1 MPRFSKICIAVIAV
15 MIGLITTDKAQAQ
28 GPAWPSK
35 PIKMIVTFA
44 AGGGADFV
52 ARNIASKMSEYLGQ
66 TVVIENRAGGGGLI
80 GNDLVAKAA
89 PDGYTLLMGAAGPLT
104 VAPHLYDKVPYD
116 AQKDLVPVSL
126 VAASPFTLVINT
138 EVPVNNLSQL
148 IELIKKSP
156 GKITYGSS
164 GTGGAPHLAG
174 ELFTNMTQLNAV
186 HVPYKGL
193 APAIND
199 LLGNHVNMLFADTG
213 LVVQQISVGKLKA
226 IAITSAQRSPLLP
239 EVPTM
244 SEAGLPGY
252 LAGSWYGILAPA
264 GTPSNIITR
273 INEVV
278 NLSLKDDELQKK
290 FIMQGLESKAM
301 SPGQFAEIFE
311 TDYKK
316 WGLLIKEKG
325 IKLD

>member
-1 MPRFSKICIAVIAV
+1 MPRFSKICIAVIAL

-52 ARNIASKMSEYLGQ
+52 ARNIASKMSEHLGQ

-104 VAPHLYDKVPYD
+104 VAPHLFDKVPYD

-174 ELFTNMTQLNAV
+174 ELFTNMAQLNAV

-290 FIMQGLESKAM
+290 FILQGLESKAM

>member
-104 VAPHLYDKVPYD
+104 VAPHLFDKVPYD

>member
-1 MPRFSKICIAVIAV
+1 MPRFSKICIAVIAL

-52 ARNIASKMSEYLGQ
+52 ARNIASKMSEHLGQ

-174 ELFTNMTQLNAV
+174 ELFTNMAQLNAV

-290 FIMQGLESKAM
+290 FILQGLESKAM

>member
-1 MPRFSKICIAVIAV
+1 MPRFSKICIAVIAL

-52 ARNIASKMSEYLGQ
+52 ARNIASKMSEHLGQ

-138 EVPVNNLSQL
+138 EVHVNNLSQL

-174 ELFTNMTQLNAV
+174 ELFTNMAQLNAV

-290 FIMQGLESKAM
+290 FILQGLESKAM